1 MKDNTVLMAFG
12 RVNESVEGG
21 VIKRYIGT
29 SPVFVKAVNPSKDE
43 RNKLLNAEI
52 DNEPEYIKER
62 EVDGTKVRQVI
73 VTFYVKPDVEE
84 EVIIPMTFFVDKS
97 YRFNK
102 DKTKVQVIDKYGY
115 SGWATQ
121 EEIKNQTK
129 LKSSTGKDLRIAT
142 PYRPAYNGEIK
153 LIEFIKYYLNIDEA
167 ISYINGEWVPNP
179 KVKAEDCEC
188 SLDMDKL
195 FKGDFSEIKEVPTLM
210 PTNKVKVMFGVRTT
224 DEGKQYQAVYTERVL
239 RNGVKDYSEIDK
251 SLQEG
256 KNNGRYSNIEYDIKP
271 FREYTVE
278 ATNFDKTEST
288 GDMPFESESPWGQF

>member
-1 MKDNTVLMAFG
+1 MENNTVFMAFG

-21 VIKRYIGT
+21 VIKRYVGT
-29 SPVFVKAVNPSKDE
+29 APVFVKAVNPSKNE

-167 ISYINGEWVPNP
+167 ISYINGEWIPNP
-179 KVKAEDCEC
+179 KVKTEDCEC